1 MTFAPNSLIL
11 YVQDVDVSAR
21 FYQTLLGAPP
31 LETFPDFTLFALQP
45 EFSLG
50 LQARQGIFP
59 PPQPQVGGIEL
70 CMSQATD
77 SDVERFTARGWHR
90 ASPSWLNQRV
100 WSSATPLW
108 RRTRMVIGCGCA
120 PQMSRIISRR

>member
-1 MTFAPNSLIL
+1 MTLAPNNLIL

-45 EFSLG
+45 EFLLG

-77 SDVERFTARGWHR
+77 SDMDALYRAWVAQGVTIVAEPTRLEFGYTFVAQDPDGHR
-90 ASPSWLNQRV
+90 LRV
-100 WSSATPLW
+100 CATD
-108 RRTRMVIGCGCA
+108 VSHY
-120 PQMSRIISRR
+120 Q